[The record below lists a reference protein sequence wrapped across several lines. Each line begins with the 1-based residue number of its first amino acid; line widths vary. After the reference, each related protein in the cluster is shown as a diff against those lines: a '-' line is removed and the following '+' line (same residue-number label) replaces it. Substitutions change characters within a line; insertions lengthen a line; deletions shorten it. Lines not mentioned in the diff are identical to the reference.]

1 MLDFFLVLGIVP
13 GTSFVLTFN
22 EILLVFS
29 LVVTALWLYAG
40 RRPKISIK
48 QEVAQLSRL
57 HSFSYPIP
65 AKFSQPEEPTAH
77 KAEVPLANIVL
88 PHLSRVVRLIRRAA

>member
-29 LVVTALWLYAG
+29 LIVAALWLYG
-40 RRPKISIK
+40 SRRPKISIK
-48 QEVAQLSRL
+48 QEMVQLSRL

-65 AKFSQPEEPTAH
+65 TKFSQPEEPTAH
-77 KAEVPLANIVL
+77 KVEVPLVNIVL